1 MRRKR
6 ENYQVRSLNKL
17 SNGKSY
23 GITLPVEV
31 IRRFRWQKR
40 QKLQLKINDKKKTI
54 TIEDW
59 PVLRRG
65 RSALTRVKRGR
76 KK

>member
-1 MRRKR
+1 MARRKR
-6 ENYQVRSLNKL
+6 EEYTVRSLNKI

-23 GITLPVEV
+23 SITLPVEV

-40 QKLQLKINDKKKTI
+40 QKLQLKIDNRKKKI

-59 PVLRRG
+59 
-65 RSALTRVKRGR
+65 